1 MAIGKTKNYNEKE
14 FRRLLVN
21 NGFTL
26 VRTNGG
32 DHFIYKRGNDMVVA
46 TRKPNKM
53 MIRRYI
59 KTYNLKF

>member
-21 NGFTL
+21 NGFEF
-26 VRTNGG
+26 VRQNG
-32 DHFIYKRGNDMVVA
+32 DHFIYKRGNDIVVA
-46 TRKPNKM
+46 TKRPNKM
-53 MIRRYI
+53 MVRRML